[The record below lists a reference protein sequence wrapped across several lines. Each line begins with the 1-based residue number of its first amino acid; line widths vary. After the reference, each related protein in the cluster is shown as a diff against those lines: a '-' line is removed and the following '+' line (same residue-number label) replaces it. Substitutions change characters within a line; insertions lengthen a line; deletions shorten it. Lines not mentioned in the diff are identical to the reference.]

1 MPPKNV
7 LTTVSQNTKTT
18 LIDEFITI
26 IILLLTVILPSAY
39 QEGTPH
45 KVPESEWN
53 SCIFSRP
60 TFNERKDL
68 IKHCQMPNAMAS
80 TDTVIISSRNG
91 KNFKGIGD
99 DLAMIAHWKKN
110 GPDVRSFEGKT
121 VQLAIKAGNADIYS
135 IAFLPCEP
143 APELPSYFGL
153 TGKKMIKQ

>member
-45 KVPESEWN
+45 KVPESECN
-53 SCIFSRP
+53 SRIFSRP
-60 TFNERKDL
+60 AFNERKDL

-91 KNFKGIGD
+91 KISKKS
-99 DLAMIAHWKKN
+99 AMTS
-110 GPDVRSFEGKT
+110 P
-121 VQLAIKAGNADIYS
+121 
-135 IAFLPCEP
+135 
-143 APELPSYFGL
+143 
-153 TGKKMIKQ
+153 